1 LSWPRIWTHDSTGD
15 RELLLANGW
24 KLADPHE
31 VAASPAAY
39 ADYIRR
45 SRAEISCP
53 KPIFRELKTGWLS
66 DRSAAYLASGR
77 PVLAEDTGLSDHLP
91 TGEGLLVFRD
101 LEEAVAG
108 VAEIDAHYEHHCRA
122 ARMFAEEYL
131 DSDRCLSKM
140 LALCGC

>member
-1 LSWPRIWTHDSTGD
+1 MAGNSPIPTR
-15 RELLLANGW
+15 
-24 KLADPHE
+24 
-31 VAASPAAY
+31 VAASPAVY
-39 ADYIRR
+39 ADYVRR

-53 KPIFRELKTGWLS
+53 KPIYRELKTGWLS

-91 TGEGLLVFRD
+91 TGEGLLMFRD

-108 VAEIDAHYEHHCRA
+108 VAEIDAHYERHCRA
-122 ARMFAEEYL
+122 ARMFAEEHL
-131 DSDRCLSKM
+131 DSGRCLSKM

>member
-1 LSWPRIWTHDSTGD
+1 M
-15 RELLLANGW
+15 
-24 KLADPHE
+24 ADPQQ
-31 VAASPAAY
+31 VARSPAAY

-53 KPIFRELKTGWLS
+53 KPIYRELKTGWLS

-91 TGEGLLVFRD
+91 TGEGLLVFRN

-108 VAEIDAHYEHHCRA
+108 VADIDAHYQRHCRA
-122 ARMFAEEYL
+122 ARMFAEEHL
-131 DSDRCLSKM
+131 DSARCLTRM